1 MARSRSERSSSLIW
15 PGFVDAMTAL
25 LLVLMFVLSIFMVV
39 QFVLREQLGDKDRSL
54 QELNLQL
61 SKLSDQLST
70 AEERA
75 LTAEKSLD
83 ITTLNL
89 NNSLLRI
96 EGLEA
101 NLETSEARVE
111 ELAAEI
117 AAFAAREAEIS
128 GIEQRNEDLQTA
140 LNAAEADALTFE
152 ERLAALELALDEKKR
167 EAENTLLLLA
177 AAELKQKELSD
188 EAVATVTDKERAQAA
203 AAFARASLQ
212 QEKEISASGRQA
224 IALLNQQVQN
234 LRAQIGF
241 LRLQL
246 DAAEEKDAENQVV
259 IEDLGARLNQALAQK
274 VDELQRYRS
283 EFFGRLRDVIGSRND
298 IQIVGD
304 RFVFQSEVL
313 FSTGSAELGAAGRR
327 ELSRFAGLLRAISSD
342 IPPEVSWILR
352 IDGHTDRVPI
362 TGGIYRN
369 NWELSQA
376 RALSVVEFLI
386 NQENIPPQRLAAT
399 GFGEY
404 QPIDPENTREAFA
417 RNRRIELKLTER

>member
-1 MARSRSERSSSLIW
+1 MARGRSDRSSNLIW

-39 QFVLREQLGDKDRSL
+39 QYVLREQLGDKDRSL
-54 QELNLQL
+54 QELNLQV
-61 SKLSDQLST
+61 SKLADQLSV
-70 AEERA
+70 AEDRA

-83 ITTLNL
+83 ITTLQL
-89 NNSLLRI
+89 NESLRRI
-96 EGLEA
+96 EGLEL
-101 NLETSEARVE
+101 NLEGSRARVE

-128 GIEQRNEDLQTA
+128 AVEARNEELESQ
-140 LNAAEADALTFE
+140 LGEAEAQALTFE

-188 EAVATVTDKERAQAA
+188 EAVANARQMTRAEQAE
-203 AAFARASLQ
+203 AFARAALQ
-212 QEKEISASGRQA
+212 QEREISSSGRQA
-224 IALLNQQVQN
+224 IALLNQQIQS

-259 IEDLGARLNQALAQK
+259 IQDLGARLNQALAQK

-283 EFFGRLRDVIGSRND
+283 EFFGRLREVIGARDD
-298 IQIVGD
+298 IRIVGD

-313 FSTGSAELGAAGRR
+313 FATGSAELGEAGRR
-327 ELSRFAGLLRAISSD
+327 ELSRFAGLLRDISAD
-342 IPPEVSWILR
+342 IPDEVNWILR
-352 IDGHTDRVPI
+352 VDGHTDRVPI

-386 NQENIPPQRLAAT
+386 NQEGIAPRRLGAT

-404 QPIDPENTREAFA
+404 QPIDPASSREAFA

>member
-1 MARSRSERSSSLIW
+1 
-15 PGFVDAMTAL
+15 
-25 LLVLMFVLSIFMVV
+25 
-39 QFVLREQLGDKDRSL
+39 
-54 QELNLQL
+54 
-61 SKLSDQLST
+61 
-70 AEERA
+70 
-75 LTAEKSLD
+75 
-83 ITTLNL
+83 
-89 NNSLLRI
+89 
-96 EGLEA
+96 
-101 NLETSEARVE
+101 
-111 ELAAEI
+111 
-117 AAFAAREAEIS
+117 
-128 GIEQRNEDLQTA
+128 
-140 LNAAEADALTFE
+140 
-152 ERLAALELALDEKKR
+152 
-167 EAENTLLLLA
+167 
-177 AAELKQKELSD
+177 
-188 EAVATVTDKERAQAA
+188 
-203 AAFARASLQ
+203 
-212 QEKEISASGRQA
+212 
-224 IALLNQQVQN
+224 
-234 LRAQIGF
+234 
-241 LRLQL
+241 
-246 DAAEEKDAENQVV
+246 V

-327 ELSRFAGLLRAISSD
+327 ELSRFAGLLRDISSD

-404 QPIDPENTREAFA
+404 QPIDPGNTREAFA